1 MKNIILLLTL
11 LLLSSTLYA
20 SFPVVNTST
29 LYHDTI
35 KNSSDTIKS
44 ENLEDYHT
52 RLQNSGF
59 DIAKCRCED
68 CQKFKGIKPQKEKS
82 KVARTAISIGLML
95 LIIIVVIV
103 GLFALMLAWTLFE
116 WLN

>member
-1 MKNIILLLTL
+1 MKNIILILV
-11 LLLSSTLYA
+11 LLSSSMLYA
-20 SFPVVNTST
+20 SFPVDNSST
-29 LYHDTI
+29 FYNDTV
-35 KNSSDTIKS
+35 KNSNDTVKS
-44 ENLEDYHT
+44 ESLVDYHA

-82 KVARTAISIGLML
+82 KAARTAISIGLML
-95 LIIIVVIV
+95 LIIIVIIV
-103 GLFALMLAWTLFE
+103 GLFALMLTWTFFD

>member
-1 MKNIILLLTL
+1 MKNIILLLV
-11 LLLSSTLYA
+11 LLSSSMLYA
-20 SFPVVNTST
+20 SFPVGNSSIF
-29 LYHDTI
+29 YNDTV
-35 KNSSDTIKS
+35 KNSNDTIKS
-44 ENLEDYHT
+44 ENLENYHA

-59 DIAKCRCED
+59 DISKCRCED

-82 KVARTAISIGLML
+82 KAARTAISIGLML

-103 GLFALMLAWTLFE
+103 GLFALMLAWTFFE

>member
-1 MKNIILLLTL
+1 MKNIILILA
-11 LLLSSTLYA
+11 LLSSSMLYA
-20 SFPVVNTST
+20 SFPVE
-29 LYHDTI
+29 
-35 KNSSDTIKS
+35 NSSTFYNDTVKS

-68 CQKFKGIKPQKEKS
+68 CQKFKGIKPKKEKS
-82 KVARTAISIGLML
+82 KAARTAISIGLML

-103 GLFALMLAWTLFE
+103 GLFALMLAWTFFE

>member
-1 MKNIILLLTL
+1 M
-11 LLLSSTLYA
+11 LYA
-20 SFPVVNTST
+20 SFPVGNSST
-29 LYHDTI
+29 FYNDTV
-35 KNSSDTIKS
+35 KNSNHTVKS
-44 ENLEDYHT
+44 ESLVDYHA

-82 KVARTAISIGLML
+82 KAARTAISIGLML
-95 LIIIVVIV
+95 LIIIVIIV
-103 GLFALMLAWTLFE
+103 GLFALMLAWTFFD

>member
-1 MKNIILLLTL
+1 MKNIILILV
-11 LLLSSTLYA
+11 LLSSSMLYA
-20 SFPVVNTST
+20 SFPVENSST
-29 LYHDTI
+29 FYNDTV
-35 KNSSDTIKS
+35 KNSNDNVKS
-44 ENLEDYHT
+44 ESLVDYHT

-95 LIIIVVIV
+95 LIIIVIIV
-103 GLFALMLAWTLFE
+103 GLFALMLTWTFFE

>member
-1 MKNIILLLTL
+1 MKNIILLLV
-11 LLLSSTLYA
+11 LLSSSMLYA
-20 SFPVVNTST
+20 SFPVGNSSIF
-29 LYHDTI
+29 YNDTV
-35 KNSSDTIKS
+35 KNSNDTVKS
-44 ENLEDYHT
+44 ESLVDYHA

-82 KVARTAISIGLML
+82 KAARTAISIGLML
-95 LIIIVVIV
+95 LIIIVIIV
-103 GLFALMLAWTLFE
+103 GLFALMLTWTFFD